1 MVLPNKMEELSRRK
15 EVVMKSSRNFLF
27 AMLVLFVLFCL
38 LQINLPKKFVWS
50 PTFSHVD
57 KQPLGC
63 FVFDSVLTQSLPNG
77 YHVTKKTFFQ
87 LDQEHA
93 KEKISVL
100 MVVNQQD
107 LKQLDVKYLCNIA
120 RRGGKVM
127 VVASSSFDDGR
138 NADTVVGD
146 TVGGGKMEEVSVS
159 DDSHE
164 NPFVDELE
172 RTFKVKIE
180 DGMYFSLRGILSGL
194 RAHDNDMYDTIYWN
208 NRETM
213 YAVQPYRMFYNM
225 VGGTLFVDSVPKVK
239 RLAYTLSTAGYDYK
253 YDSLYVGDF
262 TRFDTIVDK
271 KERIERIDTFAIKKV
286 PAAVSVPYGKGE
298 VIFVS
303 SPLLFTNYGMLEG
316 NTFVYIFRLMSYLA
330 DLPVY
335 RTEAYVKTDAMLVAE
350 QSPFREFIKRPPLRW
365 ALYLALLGVVLFMIF
380 TARRRQRVIPIMSKP
395 ANRSLEFI
403 QLIGTLYYQRKDHV
417 DLVRKKFKL
426 FAEELRKTA
435 GVDISDVNTDDREYL
450 LLAEKTGM
458 NCDRLKKVIRQIRLV
473 LHSEDNISVEEMRSL
488 IDAMDTI
495 VRHAKN
501 G

>member
-1 MVLPNKMEELSRRK
+1 
-15 EVVMKSSRNFLF
+15 MKSSRNFLF

-38 LQINLPKKFVWS
+38 LQVNLPKKFVWS

-57 KQPLGC
+57 KQPFGC

-100 MVVNQQD
+100 MVVDQQN

-138 NADTVVGD
+138 NADTVV
-146 TVGGGKMEEVSVS
+146 V
-159 DDSHE
+159 
-164 NPFVDELE
+164 NELE

-180 DGMYFSLRGILSGL
+180 DGLYFSLRGILSGL
-194 RAHDNDMYDTIYWN
+194 KAHDNDMYDTIYWN

-213 YAVQPYRMFYNM
+213 YAAQSYRMFYNM

-253 YDSLYVGDF
+253 HDSLYVGDF
-262 TRFDTIVDK
+262 TRFDTIVDE

-286 PAAVSVPYGKGE
+286 PTAVSVPYGKGE

-316 NTFVYIFRLMSYLA
+316 NTSVYIFRLMSYLA

-473 LHSEDNISVEEMRSL
+473 LHSEGNISVEEMRSL

>member
-1 MVLPNKMEELSRRK
+1 
-15 EVVMKSSRNFLF
+15 MKSSRNFLF

-38 LQINLPKKFVWS
+38 LQVNLPKKFVWS

-57 KQPLGC
+57 KQPFGC

-100 MVVNQQD
+100 MVVDQQN

-138 NADTVVGD
+138 NADTVV
-146 TVGGGKMEEVSVS
+146 
-159 DDSHE
+159 
-164 NPFVDELE
+164 VDELE
-172 RTFKVKIE
+172 RTFKVRIE

-194 RAHDNDMYDTIYWN
+194 KAHDNDMYDTIYWN

-213 YAVQPYRMFYNM
+213 YAAQSYRMFYNM

-253 YDSLYVGDF
+253 HDSLYVGDF
-262 TRFDTIVDK
+262 TGFDTIVDE

-286 PAAVSVPYGKGE
+286 PTAVSVPYGKGE

-316 NTFVYIFRLMSYLA
+316 NTSVYIFRLMSYLA

-458 NCDRLKKVIRQIRLV
+458 NSDRLKKVIRQIRLV
-473 LHSEDNISVEEMRSL
+473 LHSEGNISVEEMRSL

>member
-1 MVLPNKMEELSRRK
+1 
-15 EVVMKSSRNFLF
+15 
-27 AMLVLFVLFCL
+27 MLVLFVLFCL
-38 LQINLPKKFVWS
+38 LQVNLPKKFVWS

-100 MVVNQQD
+100 MVVDQQN

-138 NADTVVGD
+138 NADTVV
-146 TVGGGKMEEVSVS
+146 
-159 DDSHE
+159 
-164 NPFVDELE
+164 VDELE

-180 DGMYFSLRGILSGL
+180 DGIYFSLRGILSGL
-194 RAHDNDMYDTIYWN
+194 KAHDNDMYDTIYWN

-213 YAVQPYRMFYNM
+213 YAAQSYRMFYNM

-271 KERIERIDTFAIKKV
+271 KERIERIDTFAIKKI
-286 PAAVSVPYGKGE
+286 PTAVSVPYGKGE

-458 NCDRLKKVIRQIRLV
+458 NSDRLKKVIRQIRLV
-473 LHSEDNISVEEMRSL
+473 LHSEGNISVEEMRSL

>member
-1 MVLPNKMEELSRRK
+1 
-15 EVVMKSSRNFLF
+15 MKSSRNFLF

-38 LQINLPKKFVWS
+38 LQVNLPKKFVWS

-57 KQPLGC
+57 KQPFGC

-100 MVVNQQD
+100 MVVDQQN

-138 NADTVVGD
+138 NADTVV
-146 TVGGGKMEEVSVS
+146 
-159 DDSHE
+159 
-164 NPFVDELE
+164 VDELE

-180 DGMYFSLRGILSGL
+180 DGLYFSLRGILSGL
-194 RAHDNDMYDTIYWN
+194 KAHDNDMYDTIYWN

-213 YAVQPYRMFYNM
+213 YAAQSYRMFYNM

-239 RLAYTLSTAGYDYK
+239 RLAYTLSTAGYDYRQ
-253 YDSLYVGDF
+253 DSLYVGEF
-262 TRFDTIVDK
+262 TGFDTIVDE

-286 PAAVSVPYGKGE
+286 PTAVSVPYGKGE

-316 NTFVYIFRLMSYLA
+316 NTSVYIFRLMSYLA

-458 NCDRLKKVIRQIRLV
+458 NSDRLKKVIRQIRLV
-473 LHSEDNISVEEMRSL
+473 LHSEGNISVEEMRSL

>member
-1 MVLPNKMEELSRRK
+1 
-15 EVVMKSSRNFLF
+15 MKSSRNFLF
-27 AMLVLFVLFCL
+27 VMLVLFVLFCL
-38 LQINLPKKFVWS
+38 LQVNLPKKFVWS

-57 KQPLGC
+57 KQPFGC

-100 MVVNQQD
+100 MVVDQQN

-138 NADTVVGD
+138 NADTVV
-146 TVGGGKMEEVSVS
+146 
-159 DDSHE
+159 
-164 NPFVDELE
+164 VDELE
-172 RTFKVKIE
+172 RTFKVRIE
-180 DGMYFSLRGILSGL
+180 DGMYFSLRGILAGL
-194 RAHDNDMYDTIYWN
+194 KAHDNDMYDTIYWN

-213 YAVQPYRMFYNM
+213 YAAQPYRMFYNM

-253 YDSLYVGDF
+253 HDSLYVGDF
-262 TRFDTIVDK
+262 TGFDTIVDE

-458 NCDRLKKVIRQIRLV
+458 NSDRLKKVIRQIRLV
-473 LHSEDNISVEEMRSL
+473 LHSEGNISVEEMRSL

>member
-1 MVLPNKMEELSRRK
+1 
-15 EVVMKSSRNFLF
+15 MKSSRNFLF
-27 AMLVLFVLFCL
+27 VMLVLFVLFCL
-38 LQINLPKKFVWS
+38 LQVNLPKKFVWS

-57 KQPLGC
+57 KQPFGC

-100 MVVNQQD
+100 MVVDQQN

-127 VVASSSFDDGR
+127 VVASGSFDDGR
-138 NADTVVGD
+138 NADTVV
-146 TVGGGKMEEVSVS
+146 
-159 DDSHE
+159 
-164 NPFVDELE
+164 VDELE
-172 RTFKVKIE
+172 RTFKVRIE
-180 DGMYFSLRGILSGL
+180 DGTYFSLRGILSGL
-194 RAHDNDMYDTIYWN
+194 KAHDNDMYDTIYWN

-213 YAVQPYRMFYNM
+213 YAAQSYRMFYNM

-262 TRFDTIVDK
+262 TGFDTIVDE

-286 PAAVSVPYGKGE
+286 PTAVSVPYGKGE

-316 NTFVYIFRLMSYLA
+316 NTSVYIFRLMSYLA

-365 ALYLALLGVVLFMIF
+365 ALYLSLLGVVLFMIF

-458 NCDRLKKVIRQIRLV
+458 NSDRLKKVIRQIRLV
-473 LHSEDNISVEEMRSL
+473 LHSEGNISVEEMRSL
-488 IDAMDTI
+488 IDAMDAI

>member
-38 LQINLPKKFVWS
+38 LQVNLPKKFVWS

-100 MVVNQQD
+100 MVVDQQD
-107 LKQLDVKYLCNIA
+107 LKRLDVKYLCNIA

-138 NADTVVGD
+138 NADTVV
-146 TVGGGKMEEVSVS
+146 
-159 DDSHE
+159 
-164 NPFVDELE
+164 VDELE

-180 DGMYFSLRGILSGL
+180 DGIYFSLRGILSGL

-213 YAVQPYRMFYNM
+213 YAAQSYRMFYNM

-253 YDSLYVGDF
+253 HDSLYVGDF

-271 KERIERIDTFAIKKV
+271 KERIERIDTSAIKKV
-286 PAAVSVPYGKGE
+286 PTAVSVPYGKGE

-316 NTFVYIFRLMSYLA
+316 NTSVYIFRLMSYLA

-365 ALYLALLGVVLFMIF
+365 TLYLTLLGVVLFMIF

-395 ANRSLEFI
+395 DNRSLEFI

-435 GVDISDVNTDDREYL
+435 GVDISDVNTDDSEYL

-458 NCDRLKKVIRQIRLV
+458 NSDRLKKVIRQIRLV
-473 LHSEDNISVEEMRSL
+473 LHSEGNISVEEMRSL

>member
-1 MVLPNKMEELSRRK
+1 
-15 EVVMKSSRNFLF
+15 MKSSRNFLF

-38 LQINLPKKFVWS
+38 LQVNLPKKFVWS

-57 KQPLGC
+57 KQPFGC

-100 MVVNQQD
+100 MVVDQQN

-138 NADTVVGD
+138 NADTVV
-146 TVGGGKMEEVSVS
+146 
-159 DDSHE
+159 
-164 NPFVDELE
+164 VDELE
-172 RTFKVKIE
+172 RTFKVRIE
-180 DGMYFSLRGILSGL
+180 DGLYFSLRGILSGL
-194 RAHDNDMYDTIYWN
+194 KAHDNDMYDTIYWN

-213 YAVQPYRMFYNM
+213 YAAQPYRMFYNM

-253 YDSLYVGDF
+253 LDSLYVGDF
-262 TRFDTIVDK
+262 TGFDTIVDE

-286 PAAVSVPYGKGE
+286 PTAVSVPYGKGE

-316 NTFVYIFRLMSYLA
+316 NTSVYIFRLMSYLA

-435 GVDISDVNTDDREYL
+435 GVDISDVNTDDREYQ

-458 NCDRLKKVIRQIRLV
+458 NSDRLKKVIRQIRLV
-473 LHSEDNISVEEMRSL
+473 LHSEGNISVEEMRSL

>member
-1 MVLPNKMEELSRRK
+1 MVLPNKMEDLSRRK

-38 LQINLPKKFVWS
+38 LQVNLPKKFVWS

-57 KQPLGC
+57 KQPFGC

-100 MVVNQQD
+100 MVVDQQN

-120 RRGGKVM
+120 RRGGKIM

-138 NADTVVGD
+138 NADTVV
-146 TVGGGKMEEVSVS
+146 
-159 DDSHE
+159 
-164 NPFVDELE
+164 VDELE

-180 DGMYFSLRGILSGL
+180 DGTYFSLRGILSGL
-194 RAHDNDMYDTIYWN
+194 KAHDNDMYDTIYWN

-213 YAVQPYRMFYNM
+213 YAAQSYRMFYNM

-253 YDSLYVGDF
+253 LDSLYVGDF
-262 TRFDTIVDK
+262 TGFDTIVDE

-286 PAAVSVPYGKGE
+286 PVAVSVPYGKGE

-417 DLVRKKFKL
+417 NLVRKKFKL

-458 NCDRLKKVIRQIRLV
+458 NSDRLKKVIRQIRLV
-473 LHSEDNISVEEMRSL
+473 LHSEGNISVEEMRSL

>member
-1 MVLPNKMEELSRRK
+1 
-15 EVVMKSSRNFLF
+15 MKSSRNFLF

-38 LQINLPKKFVWS
+38 LQVNLPKKFVWS

-57 KQPLGC
+57 KQPFGC

-100 MVVNQQD
+100 MVVDQQN

-138 NADTVVGD
+138 NTDTVV
-146 TVGGGKMEEVSVS
+146 
-159 DDSHE
+159 
-164 NPFVDELE
+164 VDELE
-172 RTFKVKIE
+172 RTFKVRIE
-180 DGMYFSLRGILSGL
+180 DGTYFSLRGILAGL
-194 RAHDNDMYDTIYWN
+194 KAHDNDMYDTIYWN

-213 YAVQPYRMFYNM
+213 YAAQSYRMFYNM

-253 YDSLYVGDF
+253 HDSLYVGDF
-262 TRFDTIVDK
+262 TGFDTIVDE

-286 PAAVSVPYGKGE
+286 PTAVSVPYGKGE

-458 NCDRLKKVIRQIRLV
+458 NSDRLKKVIRQIRLV
-473 LHSEDNISVEEMRSL
+473 LHSEGNISVEEMRSL

>member
-1 MVLPNKMEELSRRK
+1 
-15 EVVMKSSRNFLF
+15 MKSSRNFLF

-38 LQINLPKKFVWS
+38 LQVNLPKKFVWS

-100 MVVNQQD
+100 MVVDQQD

-127 VVASSSFDDGR
+127 VVASSSLDDGR
-138 NADTVVGD
+138 NADTVV
-146 TVGGGKMEEVSVS
+146 
-159 DDSHE
+159 
-164 NPFVDELE
+164 VDELE
-172 RTFKVKIE
+172 RTFKVRIE
-180 DGMYFSLRGILSGL
+180 DGLYFSLRGILAGL
-194 RAHDNDMYDTIYWN
+194 KAHDNDMYDTIYWN

-213 YAVQPYRMFYNM
+213 YAAQSYRMFYNM

-253 YDSLYVGDF
+253 HDSLYVGDF

-271 KERIERIDTFAIKKV
+271 KERIERIDTFAIKKIPV
-286 PAAVSVPYGKGE
+286 AVSVPYGKGE

-316 NTFVYIFRLMSYLA
+316 NTSVYIFRLMSYLA

-435 GVDISDVNTDDREYL
+435 GVDISDVNTDDSEYL

-458 NCDRLKKVIRQIRLV
+458 NSDRLKKVIRQIRLV
-473 LHSEDNISVEEMRSL
+473 LHSEGNISVEEMRSL

>member
-1 MVLPNKMEELSRRK
+1 
-15 EVVMKSSRNFLF
+15 MKSSRNFLF

-38 LQINLPKKFVWS
+38 LQVNLPKKFVWS

-100 MVVNQQD
+100 MVVDQQD

-138 NADTVVGD
+138 NADTVV
-146 TVGGGKMEEVSVS
+146 
-159 DDSHE
+159 
-164 NPFVDELE
+164 VDELE

-180 DGMYFSLRGILSGL
+180 DGLYFSLRGILSGL
-194 RAHDNDMYDTIYWN
+194 KAHDNDMYDTIYWN

-213 YAVQPYRMFYNM
+213 YAAQSYRMFYNM

-239 RLAYTLSTAGYDYK
+239 RLAYTLSAAGYDYK
-253 YDSLYVGDF
+253 LDSLYVGDF
-262 TRFDTIVDK
+262 TRFDTIVDE

-286 PAAVSVPYGKGE
+286 PVAVSVPYGKGE

-316 NTFVYIFRLMSYLA
+316 NTSVYIFRLMSYLA

-403 QLIGTLYYQRKDHV
+403 QLIGTLYYQRKNHV

-435 GVDISDVNTDDREYL
+435 GVDISDVNTDDREYQ

-458 NCDRLKKVIRQIRLV
+458 NSDRLKKVIRQIRLV
-473 LHSEDNISVEEMRSL
+473 LHSESNISVEEMRSL

>member
-1 MVLPNKMEELSRRK
+1 MVLQNKMEELSRRK

-38 LQINLPKKFVWS
+38 LQVNLPKKFVWS

-100 MVVNQQD
+100 MVVDQQD

-138 NADTVVGD
+138 NADTVV
-146 TVGGGKMEEVSVS
+146 
-159 DDSHE
+159 
-164 NPFVDELE
+164 VDELE

-180 DGMYFSLRGILSGL
+180 DGIYFSLRGILSGL
-194 RAHDNDMYDTIYWN
+194 KAHDNDMYDTIYWN

-213 YAVQPYRMFYNM
+213 YAAQSYRMFYNM

-239 RLAYTLSTAGYDYK
+239 RLAYTLSTAGYDYRL
-253 YDSLYVGDF
+253 DSLYVGDF

-271 KERIERIDTFAIKKV
+271 KERIERIDTFAIKKI
-286 PAAVSVPYGKGE
+286 PTAVSVPYGKGE

-435 GVDISDVNTDDREYL
+435 GVDISDVNTDDREYQ

-473 LHSEDNISVEEMRSL
+473 LHSEGNISVEEMRSL

>member
-1 MVLPNKMEELSRRK
+1 
-15 EVVMKSSRNFLF
+15 MKSSRNFLF

-38 LQINLPKKFVWS
+38 LQVNLPKKFVWS

-57 KQPLGC
+57 KQPFGC

-100 MVVNQQD
+100 MVVDQQN

-138 NADTVVGD
+138 NADTVV
-146 TVGGGKMEEVSVS
+146 
-159 DDSHE
+159 
-164 NPFVDELE
+164 VDELE
-172 RTFKVKIE
+172 RTFKVRIE
-180 DGMYFSLRGILSGL
+180 DGLYFSLRGILSGL
-194 RAHDNDMYDTIYWN
+194 KAHDNDMYDTIYWN

-213 YAVQPYRMFYNM
+213 YAAQSYRMFYNM

-239 RLAYTLSTAGYDYK
+239 RLAYTLSTTGYDYK
-253 YDSLYVGDF
+253 HDSLYVGDF

-316 NTFVYIFRLMSYLA
+316 NTSVYIFRLMSYLA

-380 TARRRQRVIPIMSKP
+380 TARRRQRVIPIISKP

-458 NCDRLKKVIRQIRLV
+458 NSDRLKKVIRQIRLV
-473 LHSEDNISVEEMRSL
+473 LHSEGNISVEEMRSL

>member
-1 MVLPNKMEELSRRK
+1 
-15 EVVMKSSRNFLF
+15 MKSSRNFLF

-38 LQINLPKKFVWS
+38 LQVNLPKKFVWS

-87 LDQEHA
+87 LDQEYA

-100 MVVNQQD
+100 MVVDQQN

-138 NADTVVGD
+138 NADTVV
-146 TVGGGKMEEVSVS
+146 
-159 DDSHE
+159 
-164 NPFVDELE
+164 VDELE
-172 RTFKVKIE
+172 RTFKVRIE
-180 DGMYFSLRGILSGL
+180 AGLYFSLRGILSGL
-194 RAHDNDMYDTIYWN
+194 KAHDNDMYDTIYWN

-213 YAVQPYRMFYNM
+213 YAAQSYRMFYNM

-239 RLAYTLSTAGYDYK
+239 RLAYTLSTAGYDYRH
-253 YDSLYVGDF
+253 DSLYVGDF
-262 TRFDTIVDK
+262 TRFDTIVDE

-286 PAAVSVPYGKGE
+286 PTAVSVPYGKGE

-316 NTFVYIFRLMSYLA
+316 NTSVYIFRLMSYLA

-458 NCDRLKKVIRQIRLV
+458 NSDRLKKVIRQIRLV
-473 LHSEDNISVEEMRSL
+473 LHSEGNISVEEMRSL

>member
-1 MVLPNKMEELSRRK
+1 MVPQNKTEEFPRRK

-38 LQINLPKKFVWS
+38 LQVNLPKKFVWS

-100 MVVNQQD
+100 MVVNQQN

-138 NADTVVGD
+138 NADTVV
-146 TVGGGKMEEVSVS
+146 
-159 DDSHE
+159 
-164 NPFVDELE
+164 VDELE

-180 DGMYFSLRGILSGL
+180 DGIYFSLRGILSGL
-194 RAHDNDMYDTIYWN
+194 KAHDNDMYDTIYWN

-213 YAVQPYRMFYNM
+213 YAAQSYRMFYNM

-286 PAAVSVPYGKGE
+286 PTAVSVPYGKGE

-458 NCDRLKKVIRQIRLV
+458 NSDRLKKVIRQIRLV
-473 LHSEDNISVEEMRSL
+473 LHSEGNISVEEMRSL

>member
-1 MVLPNKMEELSRRK
+1 MVPQNKMEEFPRRK

-38 LQINLPKKFVWS
+38 LQVNLPKKFVWS

-100 MVVNQQD
+100 MVVDQQN

-127 VVASSSFDDGR
+127 VVASSSLDDGR
-138 NADTVVGD
+138 NADTVV
-146 TVGGGKMEEVSVS
+146 
-159 DDSHE
+159 
-164 NPFVDELE
+164 VDELE

-180 DGMYFSLRGILSGL
+180 EGMYFSLRGILAGL
-194 RAHDNDMYDTIYWN
+194 KAHDNDMYDTIYWN

-213 YAVQPYRMFYNM
+213 YAAQSYRMFYNL

-253 YDSLYVGDF
+253 HDSLYVGDF

-316 NTFVYIFRLMSYLA
+316 NTSVYIFRLMSYLA

-417 DLVRKKFKL
+417 NLVRKKFKL

-435 GVDISDVNTDDREYL
+435 GVDISDVNTDDSEYL

-458 NCDRLKKVIRQIRLV
+458 NSDRLKKVIRQIRLA
-473 LHSEDNISVEEMRSL
+473 LHSEGNISVEEMRSL

-495 VRHAKN
+495 VSHAKN

>member
-1 MVLPNKMEELSRRK
+1 MVLQNKMEEFPRRK

-38 LQINLPKKFVWS
+38 LQVNLPKKFVWS

-63 FVFDSVLTQSLPNG
+63 FVFDSVLAQSLPNG

-100 MVVNQQD
+100 MVVDQQN

-127 VVASSSFDDGR
+127 VVASGSFDDGR
-138 NADTVVGD
+138 NADTVV
-146 TVGGGKMEEVSVS
+146 
-159 DDSHE
+159 
-164 NPFVDELE
+164 VDELE
-172 RTFKVKIE
+172 RTFKVRIE
-180 DGMYFSLRGILSGL
+180 DGTYFSLRGILAGL
-194 RAHDNDMYDTIYWN
+194 KAHDNDMYDTIYWN

-213 YAVQPYRMFYNM
+213 YAAQPYRMFYNM

-253 YDSLYVGDF
+253 HDSLYVGDF

-271 KERIERIDTFAIKKV
+271 KERIERIDTFAIKKI

-316 NTFVYIFRLMSYLA
+316 NTSVYIFRLMSYLA

-350 QSPFREFIKRPPLRW
+350 QSPFRELIKRPPLRW

-417 DLVRKKFKL
+417 NLVRKKFKL

-435 GVDISDVNTDDREYL
+435 GVDISDVNTDDSEYL

-458 NCDRLKKVIRQIRLV
+458 NSDRLKKVIRQIRLV
-473 LHSEDNISVEEMRSL
+473 LHSEGNISVEEMRSL

>member
-27 AMLVLFVLFCL
+27 IMLVLFVLFCL
-38 LQINLPKKFVWS
+38 LQVNLPKKFVWS

-100 MVVNQQD
+100 MVVDQQD

-138 NADTVVGD
+138 NADTVV
-146 TVGGGKMEEVSVS
+146 
-159 DDSHE
+159 
-164 NPFVDELE
+164 VDELE

-180 DGMYFSLRGILSGL
+180 DGTYFSLRGILAGL
-194 RAHDNDMYDTIYWN
+194 KAHDNDMYDTIYWN

-213 YAVQPYRMFYNM
+213 YAAQPYRMFYNM

-239 RLAYTLSTAGYDYK
+239 RLAYTLSTAGYDYRQ
-253 YDSLYVGDF
+253 DSLYVGDF
-262 TRFDTIVDK
+262 TGFDTIVDE
-271 KERIERIDTFAIKKV
+271 KERIERIDTFAIKKIPV
-286 PAAVSVPYGKGE
+286 AVSVPYGKGE

-458 NCDRLKKVIRQIRLV
+458 NSDRLKKVIRQIRLV
-473 LHSEDNISVEEMRSL
+473 LHSEGNISVEEMRSL

>member
-1 MVLPNKMEELSRRK
+1 MVLQNKMEELSRRK

-38 LQINLPKKFVWS
+38 LQVNLPKKFVWS

-100 MVVNQQD
+100 MVVDQQD

-138 NADTVVGD
+138 NADTVV
-146 TVGGGKMEEVSVS
+146 
-159 DDSHE
+159 
-164 NPFVDELE
+164 VDELE

-180 DGMYFSLRGILSGL
+180 DGIYFSLRGILSGL
-194 RAHDNDMYDTIYWN
+194 KAHDNDMYDTIYWN

-213 YAVQPYRMFYNM
+213 YAAQPYRMFYNM

-271 KERIERIDTFAIKKV
+271 KERIERIDTFAIKKI
-286 PAAVSVPYGKGE
+286 PTAVSVPYGKGE

-435 GVDISDVNTDDREYL
+435 GVDISDVNTDDREYQ

-473 LHSEDNISVEEMRSL
+473 LHSEGNISVEEMRSL

>member
-1 MVLPNKMEELSRRK
+1 
-15 EVVMKSSRNFLF
+15 MKSSRNFLF

-38 LQINLPKKFVWS
+38 LQVNLPKKFVWS

-100 MVVNQQD
+100 MVVDQQN

-138 NADTVVGD
+138 NADTVV
-146 TVGGGKMEEVSVS
+146 
-159 DDSHE
+159 
-164 NPFVDELE
+164 VDELE

-180 DGMYFSLRGILSGL
+180 DGIYFSLRGILSGL
-194 RAHDNDMYDTIYWN
+194 KAHDNDMYDTIYWN

-213 YAVQPYRMFYNM
+213 YAAQSYRMFYNM

-286 PAAVSVPYGKGE
+286 PTAVSVPYGKGE

-316 NTFVYIFRLMSYLA
+316 NTFVYIFRLMSCLA

-380 TARRRQRVIPIMSKP
+380 TARRSQRVIPIMSKP

-458 NCDRLKKVIRQIRLV
+458 NSDRLKKVIRQIRLV
-473 LHSEDNISVEEMRSL
+473 LHSEGNISVEEMRSL

>member
-1 MVLPNKMEELSRRK
+1 
-15 EVVMKSSRNFLF
+15 MKSSRNFLF

-38 LQINLPKKFVWS
+38 LQVNLPKKFVWS

-57 KQPLGC
+57 KQPFGC

-100 MVVNQQD
+100 MVVDQQN

-138 NADTVVGD
+138 NADTVV
-146 TVGGGKMEEVSVS
+146 
-159 DDSHE
+159 
-164 NPFVDELE
+164 VDELE

-180 DGMYFSLRGILSGL
+180 DGIYFSLRGILSGL
-194 RAHDNDMYDTIYWN
+194 KAHDNDMYDTIYWN

-213 YAVQPYRMFYNM
+213 YAAQSYRMFYNM

-271 KERIERIDTFAIKKV
+271 KERIERIDTFAIKKI
-286 PAAVSVPYGKGE
+286 PTAVSVPYGKGE

-365 ALYLALLGVVLFMIF
+365 TLYLALLGVVLFMIF

-435 GVDISDVNTDDREYL
+435 GVDISDVNTDDSEYL

-458 NCDRLKKVIRQIRLV
+458 NSDRLKKVIRQIRLV
-473 LHSEDNISVEEMRSL
+473 LHSEGNISVEEMRSL

>member
-1 MVLPNKMEELSRRK
+1 
-15 EVVMKSSRNFLF
+15 MKSSRNFLF

-38 LQINLPKKFVWS
+38 LQVNLPKKFVWS

-100 MVVNQQD
+100 MVVDQQN

-138 NADTVVGD
+138 NADTVV
-146 TVGGGKMEEVSVS
+146 
-159 DDSHE
+159 
-164 NPFVDELE
+164 VDELE
-172 RTFKVKIE
+172 RTFKVRIE
-180 DGMYFSLRGILSGL
+180 DGTYFSLRGILAGL
-194 RAHDNDMYDTIYWN
+194 KAHDNDMYDTIYWN

-213 YAVQPYRMFYNM
+213 YAAQPYRMFYNM

-253 YDSLYVGDF
+253 HDSLYVGDF

-271 KERIERIDTFAIKKV
+271 KERIERIDTFAIKKI

-316 NTFVYIFRLMSYLA
+316 NTSVYIFRLMSYLA

-458 NCDRLKKVIRQIRLV
+458 NSDRLKKVIRQIRLV
-473 LHSEDNISVEEMRSL
+473 LHSEGNISVEEMRSL

>member
-38 LQINLPKKFVWS
+38 LQVNLPKKFVWS

-93 KEKISVL
+93 KERISVL
-100 MVVNQQD
+100 MVVNQQN

-138 NADTVVGD
+138 NADTVV
-146 TVGGGKMEEVSVS
+146 
-159 DDSHE
+159 
-164 NPFVDELE
+164 VDELE
-172 RTFKVKIE
+172 RTFKVRIE
-180 DGMYFSLRGILSGL
+180 DGTYFSLRGILSGL
-194 RAHDNDMYDTIYWN
+194 KAHDNDMYDTIYWN

-213 YAVQPYRMFYNM
+213 YAAQSYRMFYNM

-316 NTFVYIFRLMSYLA
+316 NTSVYIFRLMSYLA

-365 ALYLALLGVVLFMIF
+365 ALYLALLGVALFMIF

-458 NCDRLKKVIRQIRLV
+458 NSDRLKKVIRQIRLV
-473 LHSEDNISVEEMRSL
+473 LHSEGNISVEEMRSL

>member
-27 AMLVLFVLFCL
+27 VMLVLFVLFCL
-38 LQINLPKKFVWS
+38 LQVNLPKKFVWS

-57 KQPLGC
+57 KQPFGC

-100 MVVNQQD
+100 MVVDQQN

-138 NADTVVGD
+138 NADTVV
-146 TVGGGKMEEVSVS
+146 
-159 DDSHE
+159 
-164 NPFVDELE
+164 VDELE

-180 DGMYFSLRGILSGL
+180 DGMYFSLRGILAGL
-194 RAHDNDMYDTIYWN
+194 KAHDNDMYDTIYWN

-213 YAVQPYRMFYNM
+213 YAAQSYRMFYNM

-253 YDSLYVGDF
+253 HDSLYVGDF
-262 TRFDTIVDK
+262 TGFDTIVDE
-271 KERIERIDTFAIKKV
+271 KERIERIDTFAIKKIPV
-286 PAAVSVPYGKGE
+286 AVSVPYGKGE

-473 LHSEDNISVEEMRSL
+473 LHSEGNISVEEMRSL

>member
-1 MVLPNKMEELSRRK
+1 MVLQNKMEELSRRK

-38 LQINLPKKFVWS
+38 LQVNLPKKFVWS

-57 KQPLGC
+57 KQPFGC

-100 MVVNQQD
+100 MVVDQQN

-138 NADTVVGD
+138 NADTVV
-146 TVGGGKMEEVSVS
+146 
-159 DDSHE
+159 
-164 NPFVDELE
+164 VDELE
-172 RTFKVKIE
+172 RTFKVRIE
-180 DGMYFSLRGILSGL
+180 DGMYFSLRGILAGL
-194 RAHDNDMYDTIYWN
+194 KAHDNDMYDTIYWN

-213 YAVQPYRMFYNM
+213 YAAQSYRMFYNM

-239 RLAYTLSTAGYDYK
+239 RLAYTLSTAGYDYRH
-253 YDSLYVGDF
+253 DSLYVGDF
-262 TRFDTIVDK
+262 TGFDTIVDE

-350 QSPFREFIKRPPLRW
+350 QSPFREFIRRPPLRW

-458 NCDRLKKVIRQIRLV
+458 NSDRLKKVIRQIRLV
-473 LHSEDNISVEEMRSL
+473 LHSEGNISVEEMRSL

>member
-1 MVLPNKMEELSRRK
+1 
-15 EVVMKSSRNFLF
+15 MKSSRNFLF

-38 LQINLPKKFVWS
+38 LQVNLPKKFVWS

-138 NADTVVGD
+138 NADTVV
-146 TVGGGKMEEVSVS
+146 
-159 DDSHE
+159 
-164 NPFVDELE
+164 VDELE

-180 DGMYFSLRGILSGL
+180 DGIYFSLRGILSGL
-194 RAHDNDMYDTIYWN
+194 KAHDNDMYDTIYWN

-213 YAVQPYRMFYNM
+213 YAAQSYRMFYNM

-253 YDSLYVGDF
+253 HDSLYVGDF

-271 KERIERIDTFAIKKV
+271 KERIERIDTFAIKKI
-286 PAAVSVPYGKGE
+286 PTAVSVPYGKGE

-458 NCDRLKKVIRQIRLV
+458 NSDRLKKVIRQIRLV
-473 LHSEDNISVEEMRSL
+473 LHSEGNISVEEMRSL

>member
-1 MVLPNKMEELSRRK
+1 MVPQNKTEEFPRRK

-38 LQINLPKKFVWS
+38 LQVNLPKKFVWS

-57 KQPLGC
+57 KQPFGC

-100 MVVNQQD
+100 MVVDQQN

-127 VVASSSFDDGR
+127 VVASGSFDDGR
-138 NADTVVGD
+138 NADTVV
-146 TVGGGKMEEVSVS
+146 
-159 DDSHE
+159 
-164 NPFVDELE
+164 VDELE
-172 RTFKVKIE
+172 RTFKVRIE
-180 DGMYFSLRGILSGL
+180 DGTYFSLRGILAGL
-194 RAHDNDMYDTIYWN
+194 KEHDNDMYDTIYWN

-213 YAVQPYRMFYNM
+213 YAAQSYRMFYNM

-262 TRFDTIVDK
+262 TGFDTIVDE

-286 PAAVSVPYGKGE
+286 PTAVSVPYGKGE

-458 NCDRLKKVIRQIRLV
+458 NSDRLKKVIRQIRLV
-473 LHSEDNISVEEMRSL
+473 LHSEGNISVEEMRSL

>member
-1 MVLPNKMEELSRRK
+1 
-15 EVVMKSSRNFLF
+15 MKSSRNFLF
-27 AMLVLFVLFCL
+27 AMLGLFVLFCL
-38 LQINLPKKFVWS
+38 LQVNLPKKFVWS

-100 MVVNQQD
+100 MVVDQQN

-138 NADTVVGD
+138 NADTVV
-146 TVGGGKMEEVSVS
+146 
-159 DDSHE
+159 
-164 NPFVDELE
+164 VDELE

-180 DGMYFSLRGILSGL
+180 DGIYFSLRGILAGL
-194 RAHDNDMYDTIYWN
+194 KAHDNDMYDTIYWN

-213 YAVQPYRMFYNM
+213 YAAQSYRMFYNM

-253 YDSLYVGDF
+253 HDSLYVGDF

-271 KERIERIDTFAIKKV
+271 KERIERIDTSAIKKV
-286 PAAVSVPYGKGE
+286 PTAVSVPYGKGE

-458 NCDRLKKVIRQIRLV
+458 NSDRLKKVIRQIRLV
-473 LHSEDNISVEEMRSL
+473 LHSEGNISVEEMRSL

>member
-1 MVLPNKMEELSRRK
+1 
-15 EVVMKSSRNFLF
+15 MKSSRNFLF
-27 AMLVLFVLFCL
+27 AMLILFVLFCL
-38 LQINLPKKFVWS
+38 LQVNLPKKFVWS

-100 MVVNQQD
+100 MVVDQQD

-138 NADTVVGD
+138 NADTVV
-146 TVGGGKMEEVSVS
+146 
-159 DDSHE
+159 
-164 NPFVDELE
+164 VDELE
-172 RTFKVKIE
+172 RTFKVRIE
-180 DGMYFSLRGILSGL
+180 DGIYFSLRGILSGL
-194 RAHDNDMYDTIYWN
+194 KAHDNDMYDTIYWN

-213 YAVQPYRMFYNM
+213 YAAQSYRMFYNM

-271 KERIERIDTFAIKKV
+271 KERIERIDTFAIKKIPV
-286 PAAVSVPYGKGE
+286 AVSVPYGKGE

-316 NTFVYIFRLMSYLA
+316 NTSVYIFRLMSYLA

-458 NCDRLKKVIRQIRLV
+458 NSDRLKKVIRQIRLV
-473 LHSEDNISVEEMRSL
+473 LHSEGNISVEEMRSL

>member
-1 MVLPNKMEELSRRK
+1 MVLQNKMEEFPRRK

-38 LQINLPKKFVWS
+38 LQVNLPKKFVWS

-63 FVFDSVLTQSLPNG
+63 FVFDSVLAQSLHNG

-100 MVVNQQD
+100 MVVDQQN

-127 VVASSSFDDGR
+127 VVASGSFDDGR
-138 NADTVVGD
+138 NADTVV
-146 TVGGGKMEEVSVS
+146 
-159 DDSHE
+159 
-164 NPFVDELE
+164 VDELE
-172 RTFKVKIE
+172 RTFKVRIE
-180 DGMYFSLRGILSGL
+180 DGTYFSLRGILAGL
-194 RAHDNDMYDTIYWN
+194 KAHDNDMYDTIYWN

-213 YAVQPYRMFYNM
+213 YAAQSYRMFYNM

-253 YDSLYVGDF
+253 HDSLYVGDF

-316 NTFVYIFRLMSYLA
+316 NTSVYIFRLMSYLA

-417 DLVRKKFKL
+417 NLVRKKFKL

-435 GVDISDVNTDDREYL
+435 GVDISDVNTDDSEYL

-458 NCDRLKKVIRQIRLV
+458 NSDRLKKVIRQIRLV
-473 LHSEDNISVEEMRSL
+473 LHSEGNISVEEMRSL

>member
-38 LQINLPKKFVWS
+38 LQVNLPKKFVWS

-100 MVVNQQD
+100 MVVDQQN

-127 VVASSSFDDGR
+127 VVASGSFDDGR
-138 NADTVVGD
+138 NADTVV
-146 TVGGGKMEEVSVS
+146 
-159 DDSHE
+159 
-164 NPFVDELE
+164 VDELE
-172 RTFKVKIE
+172 RTFKVRIE
-180 DGMYFSLRGILSGL
+180 DGTYFSLRGILAGL
-194 RAHDNDMYDTIYWN
+194 KAHDNDMYDTIYWN

-213 YAVQPYRMFYNM
+213 YAAQSYRMFYNM

-239 RLAYTLSTAGYDYK
+239 RLAYTLSTAGYDYRQ
-253 YDSLYVGDF
+253 DSLYVGDF
-262 TRFDTIVDK
+262 TGFDTIVDE

-316 NTFVYIFRLMSYLA
+316 NTSVYIFRLMSYLA

-458 NCDRLKKVIRQIRLV
+458 NSDRLKKVIRQIRLV
-473 LHSEDNISVEEMRSL
+473 LHSEGNISVEEMRSL
-488 IDAMDTI
+488 IDAMDAI

>member
-1 MVLPNKMEELSRRK
+1 
-15 EVVMKSSRNFLF
+15 MKSSRNFLF

-38 LQINLPKKFVWS
+38 LQVNLPKKFVWS

-138 NADTVVGD
+138 NADTVV
-146 TVGGGKMEEVSVS
+146 
-159 DDSHE
+159 
-164 NPFVDELE
+164 VDELE

-180 DGMYFSLRGILSGL
+180 DGMFFSLRGILAGL
-194 RAHDNDMYDTIYWN
+194 KAHDNDMYDTIYWN

-213 YAVQPYRMFYNM
+213 YAAQSYRMFYNM

-253 YDSLYVGDF
+253 LDSLYVGDF

-316 NTFVYIFRLMSYLA
+316 NTSVYIFRLMSYLA

-458 NCDRLKKVIRQIRLV
+458 NSDRLKKVIRQIRLV
-473 LHSEDNISVEEMRSL
+473 LHSEGNISVEEMRSL

-495 VRHAKN
+495 VSHAKN

>member
-1 MVLPNKMEELSRRK
+1 
-15 EVVMKSSRNFLF
+15 MKSSRNFLF

-38 LQINLPKKFVWS
+38 LQVNLPKKFVWS

-100 MVVNQQD
+100 MVVDQQN

-138 NADTVVGD
+138 NADTVV
-146 TVGGGKMEEVSVS
+146 
-159 DDSHE
+159 
-164 NPFVDELE
+164 VDELE
-172 RTFKVKIE
+172 RTFNVRIE
-180 DGMYFSLRGILSGL
+180 DGTYFSLRGILAGL
-194 RAHDNDMYDTIYWN
+194 KAHDNDMYDTIYWN

-213 YAVQPYRMFYNM
+213 YAAQSYRMFYNM

-239 RLAYTLSTAGYDYK
+239 RLAYTLSTAGYDYRQ
-253 YDSLYVGDF
+253 DSLYVGDF
-262 TRFDTIVDK
+262 TSFDTIVDE

-286 PAAVSVPYGKGE
+286 PTAVSVPYGKGE

-380 TARRRQRVIPIMSKP
+380 TARRRQRVIPILSKP

-458 NCDRLKKVIRQIRLV
+458 NSDRLKKVIRQIRLV
-473 LHSEDNISVEEMRSL
+473 LHSEGNISVEEMRSL

>member
-1 MVLPNKMEELSRRK
+1 
-15 EVVMKSSRNFLF
+15 MKSSRNFLF

-38 LQINLPKKFVWS
+38 LQVNLPKKFVWS

-57 KQPLGC
+57 KQPFGC

-100 MVVNQQD
+100 MVVDQHN

-138 NADTVVGD
+138 NTDTVV
-146 TVGGGKMEEVSVS
+146 
-159 DDSHE
+159 
-164 NPFVDELE
+164 VDELE
-172 RTFKVKIE
+172 RTFKVRIE
-180 DGMYFSLRGILSGL
+180 DGMYFSLRGILAGL
-194 RAHDNDMYDTIYWN
+194 KAHDNDMYDTIYWN

-213 YAVQPYRMFYNM
+213 YAAQSYRMFYNM

-253 YDSLYVGDF
+253 LDALYVGDF
-262 TRFDTIVDK
+262 TGFDTIVDE

-286 PAAVSVPYGKGE
+286 PTAVSVPYGKGE

-380 TARRRQRVIPIMSKP
+380 TARRRQRVIPIISKP

-458 NCDRLKKVIRQIRLV
+458 NSDRLKKVIRQIRLV
-473 LHSEDNISVEEMRSL
+473 LHSEGNISVEEMRSL

>member
-1 MVLPNKMEELSRRK
+1 MVLQNKMEEFPRRK

-38 LQINLPKKFVWS
+38 LQVNLPKKFVWS

-63 FVFDSVLTQSLPNG
+63 FVFDSVLAQSLHNG

-138 NADTVVGD
+138 NADTVV
-146 TVGGGKMEEVSVS
+146 V
-159 DDSHE
+159 
-164 NPFVDELE
+164 NELE

-180 DGMYFSLRGILSGL
+180 DGMFFSLRGILAGL
-194 RAHDNDMYDTIYWN
+194 KAHDNDMYDTIYWN

-213 YAVQPYRMFYNM
+213 YAAQSYRMFYNM

-253 YDSLYVGDF
+253 HDSLYVGDF

-316 NTFVYIFRLMSYLA
+316 NTSVYIFRLMSYLA

-417 DLVRKKFKL
+417 NLVRKKFKL

-458 NCDRLKKVIRQIRLV
+458 NSDRLKKVIRQIRLV
-473 LHSEDNISVEEMRSL
+473 LHSEGNISVEEMRSL
-488 IDAMDTI
+488 IDAMDAI
-495 VRHAKN
+495 VSHAKN

>member
-38 LQINLPKKFVWS
+38 LQVNLPKKFVWS

-57 KQPLGC
+57 KQPFGC

-100 MVVNQQD
+100 MVVDQHN

-138 NADTVVGD
+138 NTDTVV
-146 TVGGGKMEEVSVS
+146 
-159 DDSHE
+159 
-164 NPFVDELE
+164 VDELE
-172 RTFKVKIE
+172 RTFKVRIE
-180 DGMYFSLRGILSGL
+180 DGMYFSLRGILAGL
-194 RAHDNDMYDTIYWN
+194 KAHDNDMYDTIYWN

-213 YAVQPYRMFYNM
+213 YAAQSYRMFYNM

-253 YDSLYVGDF
+253 LDSLYVGDF
-262 TRFDTIVDK
+262 TGYDTIVDE

-286 PAAVSVPYGKGE
+286 PTAVSVPYGKGE

-458 NCDRLKKVIRQIRLV
+458 NSDRLKKVIRQIRLV
-473 LHSEDNISVEEMRSL
+473 LHSEGNISVEEMRSL

>member
-1 MVLPNKMEELSRRK
+1 
-15 EVVMKSSRNFLF
+15 MKSSRNFLF

-38 LQINLPKKFVWS
+38 LQVNLPKKFVWS

-57 KQPLGC
+57 KQPFGC

-93 KEKISVL
+93 KERISVL
-100 MVVNQQD
+100 MVVDQQD
-107 LKQLDVKYLCNIA
+107 LKQVDVKYLCNIA

-138 NADTVVGD
+138 NADTVV
-146 TVGGGKMEEVSVS
+146 
-159 DDSHE
+159 
-164 NPFVDELE
+164 VDELE

-180 DGMYFSLRGILSGL
+180 DGLYFSLRGILAGL
-194 RAHDNDMYDTIYWN
+194 KAHDNDMYDTIYWN

-213 YAVQPYRMFYNM
+213 YAAQPYKMFYNM

-239 RLAYTLSTAGYDYK
+239 RLAYTLSAAGYDYK
-253 YDSLYVGDF
+253 LDSLYVGDF
-262 TRFDTIVDK
+262 TRFDTIVDE

-286 PAAVSVPYGKGE
+286 PTAVSVPYGKGE

-316 NTFVYIFRLMSYLA
+316 NTSVYIFRLMSYLA

-380 TARRRQRVIPIMSKP
+380 TARRRQRVIPIISKP

-458 NCDRLKKVIRQIRLV
+458 NSDRLKKVIRQIRLV
-473 LHSEDNISVEEMRSL
+473 LHSEGNISVEEMRSL

>member
-1 MVLPNKMEELSRRK
+1 
-15 EVVMKSSRNFLF
+15 MKSSRNFLF

-38 LQINLPKKFVWS
+38 LQVNLPKKFVWS

-100 MVVNQQD
+100 MVVDQQD

-138 NADTVVGD
+138 NADTVV
-146 TVGGGKMEEVSVS
+146 
-159 DDSHE
+159 
-164 NPFVDELE
+164 VDELE

-180 DGMYFSLRGILSGL
+180 DGLYFSLRGILAGL
-194 RAHDNDMYDTIYWN
+194 KAHDNDMYDTIYWN

-213 YAVQPYRMFYNM
+213 YAAQSYRMFYNM

-262 TRFDTIVDK
+262 TGFDTIVDE

-286 PAAVSVPYGKGE
+286 PTAVSVPYGKGE

-316 NTFVYIFRLMSYLA
+316 NTSVYIFRLMSYLA

-458 NCDRLKKVIRQIRLV
+458 NSDRLKKVIRQIRLV
-473 LHSEDNISVEEMRSL
+473 LHSEGNISVEEMRSL